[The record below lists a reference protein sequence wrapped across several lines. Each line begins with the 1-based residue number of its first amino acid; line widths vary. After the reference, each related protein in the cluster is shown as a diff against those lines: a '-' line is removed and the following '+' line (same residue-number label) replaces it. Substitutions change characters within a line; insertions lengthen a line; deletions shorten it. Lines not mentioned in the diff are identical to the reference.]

1 MRPHVHTAAL
11 ALTVLIVLAQPM
23 SVEAQTSFDR
33 PDPTTT
39 DARRMTELAGST
51 LGPAASVYLAP
62 AQSPSGS
69 VLPRWRTGEDGSS
82 RTVTVHFQRPEDP
95 VKHGAGYRWAVNQA
109 ISQWTAIPGV
119 ALRFQEA
126 AGPETAQVTFKW
138 VPQLSADHSGLTEW
152 VTDTNGWIA
161 KATVTLTLL
170 GANGRPVDRDF
181 ARRVALHEIGHL
193 IGLPH
198 SGDES
203 DMMFPTSEQT
213 RISQRDRD
221 TARLLYALEPWT
233 LLDDE

>member
-1 MRPHVHTAAL
+1 MRLRLYSGTLAL
-11 ALTVLIVLAQPM
+11 ALLLGPPGPTR
-23 SVEAQTSFDR
+23 VEAQTSFDR
-33 PDPTTT
+33 PGPTGT
-39 DARRMTELAGST
+39 DAARISELARSI
-51 LGPAASVYLAP
+51 LGPRANTYLAP

-82 RTVTVHFQRPEDP
+82 RTVTVHFELPADP
-95 VKHGAGYRWAVNQA
+95 VQHGTGYRWAVSQA
-109 ISQWTAIPGV
+109 ISLWTAIPGV
-119 ALRFQEA
+119 ALRFREA

-161 KATVTLTLL
+161 NATVTLTLT
-170 GANGRPVDRDF
+170 GSDGRPVHRDL
-181 ARRVALHEIGHL
+181 ARRIALHEIGHL

-198 SGDES
+198 SDDEG
-203 DMMFPTSEQT
+203 DMMYPTSEQI
-213 RISQRDRD
+213 RVSSRDRD